1 MPNTKISKIKARE
14 ILDSRG
20 NPTVEVD
27 VFLADGSFGRA
38 AVPSGASTGE
48 HEAVE
53 LRDGDSKRYLG
64 KGVLKAVKNVNAVIA
79 KALIGKKAE
88 DQKAIDHLLIKLDG
102 TENKSKLGAN
112 ALLGVSLAAARA
124 AANAAHLPLYRY
136 PGGASANLL
145 PVPMM
150 NIINGGVHA
159 DNNVDL
165 QEFMIMPFPAGGG
178 SASGGGA
185 PTFANALRMGAEV
198 FHNLKKILH
207 SKQLSTAVG
216 DEGGFAPDLKSNEE
230 ALDVI
235 MQAIE
240 KAGYKA
246 GKDVW
251 IALDPASS
259 SFYGQDKT
267 GSNKNP
273 GKYILKAEFSPVKSS
288 EDMVDFYAGLCEK
301 YPIFS
306 IEDGV
311 AENDW
316 EGWKKLTERL
326 GDQIQLVGD
335 DLFVTN
341 TKRLKKGID
350 LGVANSILIKVNQ
363 IGTLTE
369 TIEAVKLAH
378 KHHYT
383 AVMSHRSG
391 ETEDTTIADLA
402 VALSTGQ
409 IKTGS
414 TSRSDRIAKY
424 NQLLRIEEELGK
436 KALYAGLKFRRQSA
450 KKSVACAAGCR
461 HD

>member
-1 MPNTKISKIKARE
+1 MPSQIITKIRARE

-27 VFLADGSFGRA
+27 VFLADNTFGRA

-53 LRDGDSKRYLG
+53 LRDNDPKRYLG
-64 KGVLKAVKNVNAVIA
+64 KGVTKAVENVNTILQ
-79 KALIGKKAE
+79 KALIGKDVCSQE
-88 DQKAIDHLLIKLDG
+88 EIDRLMIQIDG
-102 TENKSKLGAN
+102 TETKAKLGAN
-112 ALLGVSLAAARA
+112 AILGVSLACARA
-124 AANAAHLPLYRY
+124 ASNYRGVPLYEY
-136 PGGASANLL
+136 IGGSSATLL

-165 QEFMIMPFPAGGG
+165 QEFMIMPF
-178 SASGGGA
+178 GA
-185 PTFANALRMGAEV
+185 EKFSDALRMGAEV

-207 SKQLSTAVG
+207 AKKLSTAVG

-235 MQAIE
+235 MEAIK
-240 KAGYKA
+240 KAGFKA
-246 GKDVW
+246 GDDIK

-259 SFYGQDKT
+259 SFYGADKT
-267 GSNKNP
+267 GENKNP
-273 GKYILKAEFSPVKSS
+273 GKYVLRAEAQAVKTGK
-288 EDMVDFYAGLCEK
+288 DMVDFYARLCER

-316 EGWKKLTERL
+316 DAWKQLTDRI
-326 GDQIQLVGD
+326 GSKVQLVGD

-341 TKRLKKGID
+341 TKRLERGIKE
-350 LGVANSILIKVNQ
+350 GIANSILIKVNQ

-369 TIEAVKLAH
+369 TIEAVKLAQ
-378 KHHYT
+378 KNGFT

-402 VALSTGQ
+402 VGLSTGQ

-414 TSRSDRIAKY
+414 TSRTDRIAKY
-424 NQLLRIEEELGK
+424 NQLLRIEEALGSR
-436 KALYAGLKFRRQSA
+436 AVYAGTEMLARSRS
-450 KKSVACAAGCR
+450 
-461 HD
+461 